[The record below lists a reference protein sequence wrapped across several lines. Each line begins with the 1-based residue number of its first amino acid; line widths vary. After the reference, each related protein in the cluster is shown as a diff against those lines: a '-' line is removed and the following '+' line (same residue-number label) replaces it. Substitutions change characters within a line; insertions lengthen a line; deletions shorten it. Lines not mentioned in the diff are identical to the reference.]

1 MKYFKRNEEV
11 LLLTEYNKLIMLQK
25 IGLTVGQRVGWK
37 RQQKKQ
43 EDHLGDIAIVQE
55 KRDHMVVVVENEKN

>member
-1 MKYFKRNEEV
+1 M
-11 LLLTEYNKLIMLQK
+11 
-25 IGLTVGQRVGWK
+25 GWK
-37 RQQKKQ
+37 GQQKKQ